1 MPSQNTLYNKEW
13 IDILRCL
20 IISNREFINY
30 EVYEVKCDQILLG
43 KSDTE
48 QAIEIM
54 SFGAEAVNF
63 SRIYSIERAF
73 PFTKYEPEQWDEISH
88 NLNSGISK
96 IIFIQDESRQL
107 PSYFDEISKFAIEN
121 NISLCN
127 M

>member
-1 MPSQNTLYNKEW
+1 MVF
-13 IDILRCL
+13 DILRCL

-30 EVYEVKCDQILLG
+30 EVYEVKCDQILIG
-43 KSDTE
+43 TPDTE
-48 QAIEIM
+48 HPIEII

-63 SRIYSIERAF
+63 SRIYSIERAL
-73 PFTKYEPEQWDEISH
+73 PFAKYEPEQWDEISH
-88 NLNSGISK
+88 DLNSDISK
-96 IIFIQDESRQL
+96 IIFIQDESRPL